1 MTIKEQSLRGPSQT
15 DRHAVAAAGRG
26 GADGSRGGAD
36 GIGALNGKA
45 RIPAPAP
52 SPSGATLRKST
63 VAKVSHTLS
72 VALAERLEE
81 FAFFQRV
88 SESAV
93 IEHALTKFFAQGADD
108 AALGETLRKDGAGR
122 RRKS

>member
-1 MTIKEQSLRGPSQT
+1 VNSHKNSLGNAR
-15 DRHAVAAAGRG
+15 D
-26 GADGSRGGAD
+26 SRLSEAPD
-36 GIGALNGKA
+36 DTSTA
-45 RIPAPAP
+45 RR
-52 SPSGATLRKST
+52 SS

-81 FAFFQRV
+81 FAFFQRI

-93 IEHALTKFFAQGADD
+93 IEHSLLSFFKQSDD
-108 AALGETLRKDGAGR
+108 DGVLGDTLRRDGAGR

>member
-1 MTIKEQSLRGPSQT
+1 MVKRSENNGSAGPQKDESKKTPPQPT
-15 DRHAVAAAGRG
+15 AGV
-26 GADGSRGGAD
+26 
-36 GIGALNGKA
+36 
-45 RIPAPAP
+45 PAPPAP
-52 SPSGATLRKST
+52 QAGTPASKPAQRRGS

-72 VALAERLEE
+72 IALAARLEE

-93 IEHALTKFFAQGADD
+93 IEYSLAAFFAQSGDD
-108 AALGETLRKDGAGR
+108 VELGDLLRRGGAGR

>member
-1 MTIKEQSLRGPSQT
+1 MRVKTDSKTISAQARKRADPGAGVPSTGQ
-15 DRHAVAAAGRG
+15 
-26 GADGSRGGAD
+26 GA
-36 GIGALNGKA
+36 
-45 RIPAPAP
+45 
-52 SPSGATLRKST
+52 RKST

-81 FAFFQRV
+81 FAFFQRI

-93 IEHALTKFFAQGADD
+93 IEHSLTDFFGQSEDD
-108 AALGETLRKDGAGR
+108 AALGDLLRRGGAGR

>member
-1 MTIKEQSLRGPSQT
+1 MKHSSNGPQRSALAAT
-15 DRHAVAAAGRG
+15 TPEKAAAGSASTHPQDSPRG
-26 GADGSRGGAD
+26 EPR
-36 GIGALNGKA
+36 
-45 RIPAPAP
+45 R
-52 SPSGATLRKST
+52 ST

-93 IEHALTKFFAQGADD
+93 IEHSLSSFFEQSGDD
-108 AALGETLRKDGAGR
+108 AYLGDVLRRGGAGR
-122 RRKS
+122 RRKT

>member
-1 MTIKEQSLRGPSQT
+1 
-15 DRHAVAAAGRG
+15 
-26 GADGSRGGAD
+26 
-36 GIGALNGKA
+36 
-45 RIPAPAP
+45 
-52 SPSGATLRKST
+52 

-93 IEHALTKFFAQGADD
+93 IEHCLQQFFRESTDD
-108 AALGETLRKDGAGR
+108 TERGDILRREGAGR
-122 RRKS
+122 RRKT

>member
-1 MTIKEQSLRGPSQT
+1 MMIKEQSQNGRAESGRDVT
-15 DRHAVAAAGRG
+15 TATGAG
-26 GADGSRGGAD
+26 
-36 GIGALNGKA
+36 KV
-45 RIPAPAP
+45 APAQ
-52 SPSGATLRKST
+52 RKST

-93 IEHALTKFFAQGADD
+93 IEYALAKFFSQGDDD
-108 AALGETLRKDGAGR
+108 AALGDALRRDGAGR